1 MQKKDEDI
9 SYVKVDNANMI
20 KLSLTKLGKLYA
32 DYAHLILNIKKL
44 NDQKKDLRKQLSEKM
59 VDLETKYNAFV
70 KELPKIPEGLKIKSP
85 DYPGSKAKEVEYR
98 YSDPL
103 EGLRQE
109 FENIRSELEKL
120 R

>member
-32 DYAHLILNIKKL
+32 DYAHLILNVKKL
-44 NDQKKDLRKQLSEKM
+44 NDQKKDLRKQLSEKL
-59 VDLETKYNAFV
+59 VDFETKYNTFI
-70 KELPKIPEGLKIKSP
+70 KELPKLPEGLKIKSP

>member
-1 MQKKDEDI
+1 
-9 SYVKVDNANMI
+9 
-20 KLSLTKLGKLYA
+20 
-32 DYAHLILNIKKL
+32 NIKKL
-44 NDQKKDLRKQLSEKM
+44 NDQKKELRKNLADKM
-59 VDLETKYNAFV
+59 VDFETKYNAFI
-70 KELPKIPEGLKIKSP
+70 KELPKIPEGIKIKSP

-109 FENIRSELEKL
+109 FENIRGELEKL